1 MDKIRL
7 VAPDET
13 MEKSAI
19 DFKQAFFDN
28 AETVISG
35 DFKWGVMSS
44 YVDWLKMTR
53 DSLYDESCNPKWG
66 VISTF
71 FAVRES
77 DNSIIGV
84 INLRHTLTPKFINA
98 GHIGYS
104 VRPTER
110 RKGYANEMLKQLL
123 IYAKDQGLREVEL
136 VCEENNVGSI
146 KTIVSNN
153 GRLLKTIEGKHIYSI
168 TIK

>member
-7 VAPDET
+7 IAPNET

-19 DFKQAFFDN
+19 DFKQEFFDN
-28 AETVISG
+28 SETAISG
-35 DFKWGVMSS
+35 DFKWGGMSS
-44 YVDWLKMTR
+44 YVDWLKMIR
-53 DSLYDESCNPKWG
+53 DSLNDERCNPKWG

-77 DNSIIGV
+77 DNKIVGV
-84 INLRHTLTPKFINA
+84 INLRHTLTPKFINS

-110 RKGYANEMLKQLL
+110 RKGYASEMLKQLL
-123 IYAKDQGLREVEL
+123 IYAKNQGLHEVEV
-136 VCEENNVGSI
+136 VCEDSNVGSI
-146 KTIVSNN
+146 KTIMSNR
-153 GRLLKTIEGKHIYSI
+153 GKLLKTMEDKNFYSI
-168 TIK
+168 FL